1 MRLLLN
7 SLLILFLIAC
17 EGQKE
22 EDVKVTLNYEH
33 QQSQPRYRTGAR
45 PVLTSSH
52 HINVRDVLEKYI
64 YDSTVLNNSMTGTV
78 LVPIDVNLEVEYKNY
93 TFDHPKIHYESG
105 VSDPFTVSFN
115 SPPTRTVTISVDI
128 NPDYPIQE
136 TETVDNE
143 TIETIVTTHTLLW
156 SDNFT
161 YNTIPTQTQRQTY
174 IDFWDKATNYS
185 WDNISIGNPD
195 NMTWCDNTTMINEIT
210 LNFDNVTYE
219 FQGRYCNG
227 LYWTVGRCGWG
238 NEISAFPVSTKDC
251 QCRQAGYVVRPL
263 ISNKNWGG
271 VGKSCGAPSQ
281 TLQIILN
288 RNEKKG

>member
-1 MRLLLN
+1 MGITSQNVEDYIENIDPVIQRFMGERNGNTPETDNLGAKLGLAPNWSIEIIRQIGNYEEIYERHVGPNTDLGLKHEDIISCTQKVDLLYALLLN

-45 PVLTSSH
+45 PVLTASH

-64 YDSTVLNNSMTGTV
+64 YDSTVLNDSMTGTV

-115 SPPTRTVTISVDI
+115 SPPNRTVTISVDI
-128 NPDYPIQE
+128 NPDYPVE
-136 TETVDNE
+136 EVETVDNE
-143 TIETIVTTHTLLW
+143 TIETTVITILSW

-161 YNTIPTQTQRQTY
+161 RNVKPTQTQEQTY
-174 IDFWDKATNYS
+174 KDFWDNASSQNGI
-185 WDNISIGNPD
+185 IS
-195 NMTWCDNTTMINEIT
+195 
-210 LNFDNVTYE
+210 
-219 FQGRYCNG
+219 Q
-227 LYWTVGRCGWG
+227 
-238 NEISAFPVSTKDC
+238 
-251 QCRQAGYVVRPL
+251 
-263 ISNKNWGG
+263 
-271 VGKSCGAPSQ
+271 
-281 TLQIILN
+281 
-288 RNEKKG
+288 

>member
-105 VSDPFTVSFN
+105 VSDPFSVSFN

-128 NPDYPIQE
+128 NPDYPIE
-136 TETVDNE
+136 EVETVDNE
-143 TIETIVTTHTLLW
+143 TIETTVITILSW

-161 YNTIPTQTQRQTY
+161 RNVKPTQTQIQTY
-174 IDFWDKATNYS
+174 KDFWDNASSQT

-195 NMTWCDNTTMINEIT
+195 NMTSCTNSTFINDFMRNKDNASFE
-210 LNFDNVTYE
+210 VK
-219 FQGRYCNG
+219 G
-227 LYWTVGRCGWG
+227 LYCDGMYWTIGKCGW
-238 NEISAFPVSTKDC
+238 
-251 QCRQAGYVVRPL
+251 
-263 ISNKNWGG
+263 
-271 VGKSCGAPSQ
+271 
-281 TLQIILN
+281 
-288 RNEKKG
+288 

>member
-1 MRLLLN
+1 MLRLLN

-45 PVLTSSH
+45 PVLTASH

-64 YDSTVLNNSMTGTV
+64 YDSTVLNDSMTGTV

-105 VSDPFTVSFN
+105 ISDPFTVSFN
-115 SPPTRTVTISVDI
+115 SPPTRTVTIPVSV
-128 NPDYPIQE
+128 NPDYPLQE

-161 YNTIPTQTQRQTY
+161 FNITPTQSQRQTY
-174 IDFWDKATNYS
+174 IDFWDNASNYS

-195 NMTWCDNTTMINEIT
+195 NMTWCDNASMINEIT

-238 NEISAFPVSTKDC
+238 NEISAFPVSTRDC
-251 QCRQAGYVVRPL
+251 QCRQEGYVIRPL

-288 RNEKKG
+288 RNEH

>member
-93 TFDHPKIHYESG
+93 TFDHPKIHLS
-105 VSDPFTVSFN
+105 
-115 SPPTRTVTISVDI
+115 
-128 NPDYPIQE
+128 
-136 TETVDNE
+136 
-143 TIETIVTTHTLLW
+143 
-156 SDNFT
+156 
-161 YNTIPTQTQRQTY
+161 
-174 IDFWDKATNYS
+174 
-185 WDNISIGNPD
+185 
-195 NMTWCDNTTMINEIT
+195 
-210 LNFDNVTYE
+210 
-219 FQGRYCNG
+219 
-227 LYWTVGRCGWG
+227 
-238 NEISAFPVSTKDC
+238 
-251 QCRQAGYVVRPL
+251 L
-263 ISNKNWGG
+263 IH
-271 VGKSCGAPSQ
+271 
-281 TLQIILN
+281 I
-288 RNEKKG
+288 

>member
-136 TETVDNE
+136 TETIDNE

-161 YNTIPTQTQRQTY
+161 YNTTPTQTQRQTY
-174 IDFWDKATNYS
+174 IDFWDNASNHS

-251 QCRQAGYVVRPL
+251 QCRTDGYVVRPL

-281 TLQIILN
+281 TLQVILN
-288 RNEKKG
+288 RNEH